1 MLIGLAEDCIPSE
14 PLDIVDP
21 LLGLAVEYIPPGTSD
36 VDSFATDVD
45 SFATEEAN
53 FVELK

>member
-1 MLIGLAEDCIPSE
+1 MIGLAEDCIPSE

-21 LLGLAVEYIPPGTSD
+21 LLRLAVEYIPPGTSD
-36 VDSFATDVD
+36 VDP
-45 SFATEEAN
+45 FATEEAN